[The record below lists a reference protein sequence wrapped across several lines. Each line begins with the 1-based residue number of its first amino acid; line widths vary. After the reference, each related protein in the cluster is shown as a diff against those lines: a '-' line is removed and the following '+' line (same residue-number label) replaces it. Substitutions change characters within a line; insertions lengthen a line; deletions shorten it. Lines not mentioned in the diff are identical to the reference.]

1 MFDKIKDKAFT
12 STLILPWVITFCVFW
27 LYPLIYAG
35 YLSLTEYNTLS
46 NTAVFIGLDN
56 YKRILSD
63 PIFYKAI
70 TNTALF
76 TFGTVPV
83 TTCIAIILAIMVNTR
98 LGRFKEFLK
107 TTYFIPSVTSLV
119 VISLI
124 FMNLYSQDG
133 YVNSMLKMFNLPY
146 PAKGWL
152 QETGTSLIS
161 VMIMDI
167 WSAVGYYM
175 ILFLAA
181 LQTIPNDLYD
191 SADLSGASAWQKFK
205 MITFPMI
212 RPTLLFVIIINT
224 IKSFQ
229 IFTEIL
235 VMTKGGPLNSTMTL
249 VYMVYSNA
257 FEKSDAMGYASALA
271 YIVFIILLIFT
282 VIQYKVLKIKS

>member
-1 MFDKIKDKAFT
+1 MLDKLKDKTFT
-12 STLILPWVITFCVFW
+12 STLILPWIITFCIFW

-35 YLSLTEYNTLS
+35 YLSLTDYNTLS
-46 NTAVFIGLDN
+46 NTAVFIGLNN
-56 YKRILSD
+56 YKRIFTD
-63 PIFYKAI
+63 PVFYKAL

-76 TFGTVPV
+76 SFGTVPV
-83 TTCIAIILAIMVNTR
+83 TTSIAIFLAVMVNGR
-98 LGRFKEFLK
+98 IGRFKEFLK

-133 YVNSMLKMFNLPY
+133 YINSMLKILNLPY

-152 QETGTSLIS
+152 QETGTSLLS

-175 ILFLAA
+175 VLFLAA
-181 LQTIPNDLYD
+181 LQTIPNDLYA

-229 IFTEIL
+229 IFIEIF

-249 VYMVYSNA
+249 VYMVYTNA

-282 VIQYKVLKIKS
+282 IVQYKVLKIKN